1 MVDSFFLS
9 HYSPHMAEIITSD
22 VFDRWLR
29 ELRDIRARARIEVRI
44 RRLSLG
50 NPGDVKPVGDGVSEL
65 RIDHGPGYRVY
76 YMKRG
81 RVVVVLLCGG
91 NKDSQ
96 GHDIAVAKAI
106 AAQWKGSTI

>member
-1 MVDSFFLS
+1 MAFFGYRIPDNR
-9 HYSPHMAEIITSD
+9 HAC
-22 VFDRWLR
+22 
-29 ELRDIRARARIEVRI
+29 AR
-44 RRLSLG
+44 G
-50 NPGDVKPVGDGVSEL
+50 NGVSEL
-65 RIDHGPGYRVY
+65 QIDHGPGYRVY

-81 RVVVVLLCGG
+81 RVVVILLCGG